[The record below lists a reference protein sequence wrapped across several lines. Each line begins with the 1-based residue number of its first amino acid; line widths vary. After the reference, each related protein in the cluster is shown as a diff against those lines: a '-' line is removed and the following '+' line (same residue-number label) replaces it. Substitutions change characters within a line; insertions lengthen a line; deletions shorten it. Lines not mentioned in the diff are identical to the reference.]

1 MIPFIH
7 IPRIKILTSNETRN
21 LIGGIVNLR
30 KQWTLNWDEWNV
42 SRQICISSHIAR
54 GFEINN
60 ETPISKSSHIVRGFE
75 RTLFISRLVG
85 WGLIAQVLGAN
96 SPETGG

>member
-1 MIPFIH
+1 MSDNSPH
-7 IPRIKILTSNETRN
+7 
-21 LIGGIVNLR
+21 G
-30 KQWTLNWDEWNV
+30 
-42 SRQICISSHIAR
+42 R

-85 WGLIAQVLGAN
+85 WGLIVQVLGAN